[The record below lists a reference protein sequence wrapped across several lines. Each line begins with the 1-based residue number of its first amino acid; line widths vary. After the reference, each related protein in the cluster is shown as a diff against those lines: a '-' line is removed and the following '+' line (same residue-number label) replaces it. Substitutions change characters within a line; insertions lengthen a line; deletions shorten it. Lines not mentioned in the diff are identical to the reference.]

1 MRNVRHVCDGDA
13 ALREQAG
20 DGALSDVDAELEEFA
35 MDSGSTPQGI
45 GRGHSSD
52 QGFDRGVDG
61 RVARRAAPGE
71 RGPVAAKAASLSAQH
86 SGGSHDD
93 EGLLPG
99 GPDSGQPDPKEPI
112 APLKLRPVRRPLVDG
127 QLLPQGEVLEGE
139 LAVAAAQEREES
151 EQMEQ
156 EDDHWAK
163 IFSGSEQT
171 DQPLAHRTEFW
182 RRTGWPSGATVS
194 AGCDRGRDSR
204 GGSPCYRLDGR
215 RHGRNYSIRHAAPRP
230 TAH

>member
-1 MRNVRHVCDGDA
+1 
-13 ALREQAG
+13 
-20 DGALSDVDAELEEFA
+20 

-71 RGPVAAKAASLSAQH
+71 RGPVAAKAASLPAQH

-112 APLKLRPVRRPLVDG
+112 ALLKLRPVRRPLVDG

-139 LAVAAAQEREES
+139 LAVAAAQEREEP

-156 EDDHWAK
+156 EGDHRAGFSPDQSRLINYLAADGVLAK
-163 IFSGSEQT
+163 
-171 DQPLAHRTEFW
+171 D
-182 RRTGWPSGATVS
+182 RREP
-194 AGCDRGRDSR
+194 RGRWFGD
-204 GGSPCYRLDGR
+204 DG
-215 RHGRNYSIRHAAPRP
+215 
-230 TAH
+230 

>member
-1 MRNVRHVCDGDA
+1 
-13 ALREQAG
+13 
-20 DGALSDVDAELEEFA
+20 

-45 GRGHSSD
+45 GRGHPSD

-61 RVARRAAPGE
+61 RVARRAVPGKG
-71 RGPVAAKAASLSAQH
+71 GPVAAKAASLPAQH

-93 EGLLPG
+93 EGLPPG
-99 GPDSGQPDPKEPI
+99 GPHPGQPDPKEPI
-112 APLKLRPVRRPLVDG
+112 GPLKLRPVRRPLVDG

-156 EDDHWAK
+156 EDDHRAR

-182 RRTGWPSGATVS
+182 RRTPGQPDP
-194 AGCDRGRDSR
+194 DRMK
-204 GGSPCYRLDGR
+204 RLA
-215 RHGRNYSIRHAAPRP
+215 IP
-230 TAH
+230 

>member
-1 MRNVRHVCDGDA
+1 
-13 ALREQAG
+13 
-20 DGALSDVDAELEEFA
+20 

-71 RGPVAAKAASLSAQH
+71 RGPVAAKAASLPAQH

-112 APLKLRPVRRPLVDG
+112 APLKLRPVRRALVDG
-127 QLLPQGEVLEGE
+127 QLLPQGEVFSRASWRWPPHRNGRSRSRWSRRMIIALE
-139 LAVAAAQEREES
+139 
-151 EQMEQ
+151 
-156 EDDHWAK
+156 

-182 RRTGWPSGATVS
+182 RRTGCQG
-194 AGCDRGRDSR
+194 
-204 GGSPCYRLDGR
+204 GR
-215 RHGRNYSIRHAAPRP
+215 RESDVQGGLQTPQRTG
-230 TAH
+230 TATTEG